1 MLCMRMI
8 ETPMARDKYSYF
20 VQILKLTFVTIFLCN
35 VILVFAFIKFGNF
48 QSIRLEESDE
58 KAKSKDL
65 TIISSPSFFGLDKK
79 GHKYTLHS
87 NKATQVNANQYQLVD
102 VQGKYF
108 LDQTE
113 QEYVSVSASLSYAD
127 LSVKNIDLIGDVEVN
142 FSGGYRLLTDQALVN
157 FDTALVSSE
166 KLATITG
173 DKGKIVAKSGF
184 LLAYNKSL
192 VDFFGPVTTLLYDQE
207 GQHTEIDS
215 DSLQVDYALMNA
227 MFSGNVVI
235 KRSDI
240 EIRCVQARVY
250 SVEHNGHYKI
260 DHIDFI
266 DDVTIIQN
274 GRIAKGSF
282 AQYNAKGNN
291 ITMEHSVSLTGHGN
305 YVEGDKFTY
314 TMDNKV
320 ARMIGQ
326 DHRVRVVIT
335 DQK

>member
-1 MLCMRMI
+1 MKMVKTL
-8 ETPMARDKYSYF
+8 MARDRYSYF
-20 VQILKLTFVTIFLCN
+20 VQILKLTFFTIFVCN
-35 VILVFAFIKFGNF
+35 LILVFAFIKFGNF
-48 QSIRLEESDE
+48 QSIKLEESNE
-58 KAKSKDL
+58 RTKTKDL

-87 NKATQVNANQYQLVD
+87 NKATQVNTNQYQLVD

-108 LDQTE
+108 LDQGE
-113 QEYVSVSASLSYAD
+113 NEYVSVSASLSYAD
-127 LSVKNIDLIGDVEVN
+127 LSVKTIDLIGDVEVN
-142 FSGGYRLLTDQALVN
+142 FSGGYRLLTDEALVN

-166 KLATITG
+166 KFTTIAG
-173 DKGKIVAKSGF
+173 EKGKIVANSGF

-207 GQHTEIDS
+207 GQHTEINS
-215 DSLQVDYALMNA
+215 ESLQVDYSLMNA
-227 MFSGNVVI
+227 VFSGNVII

-240 EIRCVQARVY
+240 EIDCVQARVY
-250 SVEHNGHYKI
+250 SVQHNNQYKV

-274 GRIAKGSF
+274 GRVAKGSF
-282 AQYNAKGNN
+282 AQYDAKHNN
-291 ITMEHSVSLTGHGN
+291 ITMEHSVSLTDHGN

-314 TMDNKV
+314 TMDDKV

-326 DHRVRVVIT
+326 NHRVRVIIT